1 MQKILLALACLI
13 FPVRLD
19 AWTPGTSSPSS
30 PSATA
35 GFAVDRASR
44 RDVLAFYHTIY
55 SASENYAA
63 NRQWTGNVTTGV
75 PGTTSAAFK
84 ADVLRRINFYRALTG
99 LPADIAMDDTWSAKC
114 QEAALMFSANKDIAH
129 NPPPSWT
136 YYTANAAEAAGKS
149 NIAYGSHGPGA
160 VDAYMEDY
168 GSNNTAVGHRRWL
181 LYPLAQRMGTGDVP
195 ATGDKP
201 EANAIWVIGNFK
213 SSAPK
218 KFTAWPN
225 AGYVPNDLVP
235 ERWSLSF
242 PGANFSSASV
252 AMSLNGTSVP
262 LQVVSRGISNIGD
275 NTIVW
280 EPYGLDLDSLGD
292 LTCNVTVSGISG
304 TGVPTSQS
312 YSVTLF
318 HPGVLGESFAISG
331 PPAASLAGQVYTFQ
345 SIAQADAYEL
355 RVSGVS
361 DAPWSEGAESD
372 AGVIDGT
379 SAAYDLRQSEVKR
392 SGTSAFH
399 LTIPSFAEDFQ
410 SFEIARDIVPSESS
424 QVVFYHRFRYVTTTT
439 RLRLEASDDAGST
452 WTELWSRN
460 GSGSNSSRDWD
471 PAFNPSS
478 ASLDAYAGRPVRLR
492 FVFET
497 QNLSF
502 IGTETT
508 DGVFL
513 DDISVSNATE
523 LVETATT
530 TLSSNAT
537 SFTLNATTA
546 GAPLAPG
553 KTYILRLRPNV
564 GTRWFG
570 DGTLKSVTAED
581 IDPTH
586 VTPPLPAPKPS
597 PDPETEIDEDP
608 EPDLPEDTPQAA
620 PPASPAQAAHH
631 AKSKISKKHKKPSA
645 SAYKKSKA
653 LKKPSVSSAKKS
665 GAKKAKKK

>member
-1 MQKILLALACLI
+1 MKKILLALACLI

-19 AWTPGTSSPSS
+19 AWTPGTSSPS
-30 PSATA
+30 AVA
-35 GFAVDRASR
+35 GFLVDRTSR

-63 NRQWTGNVTTGV
+63 NRQWTGDVTAGL
-75 PGTTSAAFK
+75 PGTTSVAFK
-84 ADVLRRINFYRALTG
+84 ADVLRRINFYRALCG
-99 LPADIAMDDTWSAKC
+99 LPADIALNDALNAKC
-114 QEAALMFSANKDIAH
+114 QEAALMFSANSDIEH
-129 NPPPSWT
+129 FPPTWWT

-181 LYPLAQRMGTGDVP
+181 LYPLAQTMGTGDVP
-195 ATGDKP
+195 ASAGKP

-235 ERWSLSF
+235 GRWSLSY
-242 PGANFSSASV
+242 PGANFGSATV

-262 LQVVSRGISNIGD
+262 LQVVSRSISNIGE

-280 EPYGLDLDSLGD
+280 EPLSLDLDSLGD
-292 LTCNVTVSGISG
+292 LTCNVTVSGIGG

-318 HPGVLGESFAISG
+318 DPFVLGESVAISG
-331 PPAASLAGQVYTFQ
+331 PPSASLAGQVYTFP
-345 SIAQADAYEL
+345 SLAQADAYEL
-355 RVSGVS
+355 RVSSSS

-372 AGVIDGT
+372 AGVIDST
-379 SAAYDLRQSEVKR
+379 SASYALRQSEVKR
-392 SGTSAFH
+392 SGASAFH
-399 LTIPSFAEDFQ
+399 LTIPSFAEEFQ
-410 SFEIARDIVPSESS
+410 SFEIARDILPSESS
-424 QVVFYHRFRYVTTTT
+424 QAVFYHLFRYVTTTT
-439 RLRLEASDDAGST
+439 RLSLEASDDAGST

-471 PAFNPSS
+471 PSFNPSS
-478 ASLDAYAGRPVRLR
+478 VSLAAYAGRPVRLR

-497 QNLSF
+497 ENSSF
-502 IGTETT
+502 IGTEITR
-508 DGVFL
+508 GVFL

-530 TLSSNAT
+530 ILSSNST

-546 GAPLAPG
+546 GAPLVQG
-553 KTYILRLRPNV
+553 KTYTLRLRPNV

-570 DGTLKSVTAED
+570 DGELKSVTAED
-581 IDPTH
+581 IEPTP
-586 VTPPLPAPKPS
+586 VIPPPPAPAPSPS
-597 PDPETEIDEDP
+597 PDPETESDEES
-608 EPDLPEDTPQAA
+608 EPDLPDDTPQAA
-620 PPASPAQAAHH
+620 PPVSSSQDAHP
-631 AKSKISKKHKKPSA
+631 AKSKASKKHSKSSTAA
-645 SAYKKSKA
+645 SKKSKS
-653 LKKPSVSSAKKS
+653 LKKSSGSSAKKS
-665 GAKKAKKK
+665 GAKKPKKK

>member
-1 MQKILLALACLI
+1 MKRILLALACLI

-19 AWTPGTSSPSS
+19 AWSPGTLYL
-30 PSATA
+30 SATA
-35 GFAVDRASR
+35 GFAVDRTNR

-55 SASENYAA
+55 MTSENYAA
-63 NRQWTGNVTTGV
+63 NLQWTGNVTIGV

-114 QEAALMFSANKDIAH
+114 QEAALMFSANKDIEH
-129 NPPPSWT
+129 YPPPSWT
-136 YYTANAAEAAGKS
+136 HYTANAAEAAGKS

-168 GSNNTAVGHRRWL
+168 GSNNAAVGHRRWL

-235 ERWSLSF
+235 ERWLLSF
-242 PGANFSSASV
+242 PGANFSSATV

-262 LQVVSRGISNIGD
+262 LQIVSRTISNIGD

-280 EPYGLDLDSLGD
+280 EPYGLDLDSLAD
-292 LTCNVTVSGISG
+292 LTCDVTVSGISG

-318 HPGVLGESFAISG
+318 HPGMLGESVIING

-372 AGVIDGT
+372 AAVIDGT
-379 SAAYDLRQSEVKR
+379 SAAYDLRQSDVKR
-392 SGTSAFH
+392 SGASAFH

-410 SFEIARDIVPSESS
+410 FFEIARDIVPSESS
-424 QVVFYHRFRYVTTTT
+424 QIVFYHLFRDVTTETS
-439 RLRLEASDDAGST
+439 LSLEVSEDFGST
-452 WTELWSRN
+452 WSKLWSRN
-460 GSGSNSSRDWD
+460 GNSATSSSGWDTAFNSSSVSLA
-471 PAFNPSS
+471 AF
-478 ASLDAYAGRPVRLR
+478 AGRAVRLR

-497 QNLSF
+497 KNRSF
-502 IGTETT
+502 IGPETKR
-508 DGVFL
+508 GVFL

-523 LVETATT
+523 LVETAIT
-530 TLSSNAT
+530 TLPSKAT
-537 SFTLNATTA
+537 SFTLNATAA
-546 GAPLAPG
+546 GAPLAAG
-553 KTYILRLRPNV
+553 KTYTLRLRPNV

-570 DGTLKSVTAED
+570 DGALKSVTAED

-586 VTPPLPAPKPS
+586 VTPAPPAPTPS
-597 PDPETEIDEDP
+597 PVPEIEIEIDGES
-608 EPDLPEDTPQAA
+608 EPDFPEDTPQTA
-620 PPASPAQAAHH
+620 PHASPTQDLHH
-631 AKSKISKKHKKPSA
+631 AKFQNSKKHTKS
-645 SAYKKSKA
+645 SSVVSKKSKA
-653 LKKPSVSSAKKS
+653 LKKSVAGASKKS
-665 GAKKAKKK
+665 GAKKPKKK

>member
-1 MQKILLALACLI
+1 MKKILLALACLI

-19 AWTPGTSSPSS
+19 AWTPGTSSPS
-30 PSATA
+30 AAA
-35 GFAVDRASR
+35 GFAVDRTSR

-63 NRQWTGNVTTGV
+63 NRQWTGDVTAGL
-75 PGTTSAAFK
+75 PGTTSVAFK
-84 ADVLRRINFYRALTG
+84 ADVLRRINFYRALCG
-99 LPADIAMDDTWSAKC
+99 LPADIALNDALNAKC
-114 QEAALMFSANKDIAH
+114 QEAALMFSANSDIEH
-129 NPPPSWT
+129 FPPTWWT

-181 LYPLAQRMGTGDVP
+181 LYPLAQTMGTGDVP
-195 ATGDKP
+195 ASAGKP

-235 ERWSLSF
+235 ARWSLSY
-242 PGANFSSASV
+242 PGANFGSATV

-262 LQVVSRGISNIGD
+262 LQVVSRSISNIGE

-280 EPYGLDLDSLGD
+280 ELLSLDLDSLGD
-292 LTCNVTVSGISG
+292 LTCNVTVSGIGG

-318 HPGVLGESFAISG
+318 DPFVLGESVAISG
-331 PPAASLAGQVYTFQ
+331 PPAASLAGQVYTFP
-345 SIAQADAYEL
+345 SLAQADAYEL
-355 RVSGVS
+355 RVSSPS

-372 AGVIDGT
+372 VGVIDGT
-379 SAAYDLRQSEVKR
+379 SASYALRQSEVKR
-392 SGTSAFH
+392 SGASAFH

-410 SFEIARDIVPSESS
+410 SFEIARDILPSESS
-424 QVVFYHRFRYVTTTT
+424 QAVFYHLFRYVTTTT
-439 RLRLEASDDAGST
+439 RLSLEASDDAGST

-471 PAFNPSS
+471 PSFNPSS
-478 ASLDAYAGRPVRLR
+478 VSLAAYAGRPVRLR

-497 QNLSF
+497 ENSSF

-530 TLSSNAT
+530 ILSSNST

-546 GAPLAPG
+546 GAPLVPG
-553 KTYILRLRPNV
+553 QTYTLRLRPNV

-570 DGTLKSVTAED
+570 DGELKSVTAED
-581 IDPTH
+581 IEPTP
-586 VTPPLPAPKPS
+586 VIPPPPAPAPSPS
-597 PDPETEIDEDP
+597 PDPETEIDGES
-608 EPDLPEDTPQAA
+608 EPDLSDETPQAA
-620 PPASPAQAAHH
+620 PPASPSQEARP
-631 AKSKISKKHKKPSA
+631 AKSKASKKHSKSSTAA
-645 SAYKKSKA
+645 SKKSKA
-653 LKKPSVSSAKKS
+653 LKKSATGSAKKS
-665 GAKKAKKK
+665 GAKKPKKK

>member
-1 MQKILLALACLI
+1 MQKILLALACLL

-19 AWTPGTSSPSS
+19 AWTPGTSSPS
-30 PSATA
+30 ATA
-35 GFAVDRASR
+35 SFTVDRTSR
-44 RDVLAFYHTIY
+44 RDVLAFYNTIY
-55 SASENYAA
+55 YASENYAA

-84 ADVLRRINFYRALTG
+84 ADVLRRINFYRALCG
-99 LPADIAMDDTWSAKC
+99 LPADIALNDALNAKC
-114 QEAALMFSANKDIAH
+114 QEAALMFSANKDIEH

-181 LYPLAQRMGTGDVP
+181 LYPMAQTMGTGDVP
-195 ATGDKP
+195 ASADKP

-225 AGYVPNDLVP
+225 AGYVPNELVP
-235 ERWSLSF
+235 DRWSLSF
-242 PGANFSSASV
+242 PGANFGSATV

-262 LQVVSRGISNIGD
+262 LQVVSRSISNIGD

-280 EPYGLDLDSLGD
+280 EPFGLDLDSPGD

-331 PPAASLAGQVYTFQ
+331 PPAASLAGQVYTFP

-355 RVSGVS
+355 RVSS
-361 DAPWSEGAESD
+361 PSNASWSEGAESNT
-372 AGVIDGT
+372 GVIDGT
-379 SAAYDLRQSEVKR
+379 SASYDLRQSAVKR
-392 SGTSAFH
+392 SGAFAFH

-410 SFEIARDIVPSESS
+410 SFEIDRDIVPSESS
-424 QVVFYHRFRYVTTTT
+424 QAVFYHLFRYVTTTT
-439 RLRLEASDDAGST
+439 RLSLEASDDAGST

-471 PAFNPSS
+471 PAFNPGSV
-478 ASLDAYAGRPVRLR
+478 SLAAYAGRPVRLR

-513 DDISVSNATE
+513 DDISVSNAAE

-530 TLSSNAT
+530 RLSSNAT

-546 GAPLAPG
+546 GAPLVPG

-570 DGTLKSVTAED
+570 DGELKSVTAED
-581 IDPTH
+581 VDPTH
-586 VTPPLPAPKPS
+586 VTPPPPAPAPS
-597 PDPETEIDEDP
+597 PNPESESESDGES
-608 EPDLPEDTPQAA
+608 EPDLPGDTAQAA
-620 PPASPAQAAHH
+620 PPASLSQDARP
-631 AKSKISKKHKKPSA
+631 AKSKASKKHTKSSA
-645 SAYKKSKA
+645 SAFKKSKA
-653 LKKPSVSSAKKS
+653 LKKSATVSGKKS

>member
-1 MQKILLALACLI
+1 MQKILLALACLL

-19 AWTPGTSSPSS
+19 AWTPGTSSPS
-30 PSATA
+30 ATA
-35 GFAVDRASR
+35 SFTVDRTSR
-44 RDVLAFYHTIY
+44 RDVLAFYNTIY
-55 SASENYAA
+55 YASENYAA

-84 ADVLRRINFYRALTG
+84 ADVLRRINFYRALCG
-99 LPADIAMDDTWSAKC
+99 LPADIALNDALNAKC

-136 YYTANAAEAAGKS
+136 YYTANAAESAGKS
-149 NIAYGSHGPGA
+149 NIAYGSHGPEA

-181 LYPLAQRMGTGDVP
+181 LYPMAQTMGTGDVP
-195 ATGDKP
+195 ASAGKP

-213 SSAPK
+213 STAPK

-235 ERWSLSF
+235 DRWSLSF
-242 PGANFSSASV
+242 PGANFGSATV

-262 LQVVSRGISNIGD
+262 LQVVSRSISNIGD

-280 EPYGLDLDSLGD
+280 EPFGLDLDSLGD

-318 HPGVLGESFAISG
+318 DPGVLGESVAISG
-331 PPAASLAGQVYTFQ
+331 PPAASLAGQVYTFP
-345 SIAQADAYEL
+345 SIAQADAYQL
-355 RVSGVS
+355 RVSSPS
-361 DAPWSEGAESD
+361 DAPWSEGAESNT
-372 AGVIDGT
+372 GVIDGT
-379 SAAYDLRQSEVKR
+379 SASYDLRQSEVKR
-392 SGTSAFH
+392 SGVSAFH

-424 QVVFYHRFRYVTTTT
+424 QAVFYHLFRYVTTATG
-439 RLRLEASDDAGST
+439 LSLEASDDAGST
-452 WTELWSRN
+452 WTKLWSRN
-460 GSGSNSSRDWD
+460 GNGSTSSSGWD
-471 PAFNPSS
+471 LAFNPSS
-478 ASLDAYAGRPVRLR
+478 VSLAAYAGRPVRLR

-497 QNLSF
+497 QNSSF
-502 IGTETT
+502 IGPETT

-513 DDISVSNATE
+513 DDISVSNAAE

-530 TLSSNAT
+530 RLSSNAT

-546 GAPLAPG
+546 GAPLVPG

-570 DGTLKSVTAED
+570 DGELKSVTAED
-581 IDPTH
+581 IDSTH
-586 VTPPLPAPKPS
+586 VTPPPPAPAPS
-597 PDPETEIDEDP
+597 PNPESESESDEES
-608 EPDLPEDTPQAA
+608 EPDLPGDTAQAT
-620 PPASPAQAAHH
+620 PPASPAQSANHG
-631 AKSKISKKHKKPSA
+631 KSKVSKKHPKSSA
-645 SAYKKSKA
+645 SAFKKSKA
-653 LKKPSVSSAKKS
+653 LKKSAAGSGKKS

>member
-1 MQKILLALACLI
+1 MKKILLALACLI

-19 AWTPGTSSPSS
+19 AWTPGTSSPS
-30 PSATA
+30 AAA
-35 GFAVDRASR
+35 GFAVDRTSR

-63 NRQWTGNVTTGV
+63 NRQWTGDVTAGL
-75 PGTTSAAFK
+75 PGTTSVAFK
-84 ADVLRRINFYRALTG
+84 ADVLRRINFYRALCG
-99 LPADIAMDDTWSAKC
+99 LPADIALNDALNAKC
-114 QEAALMFSANKDIAH
+114 QEAALMFSANSDIEH
-129 NPPPSWT
+129 FPPTWWT
-136 YYTANAAEAAGKS
+136 HYTANAAEAAGKS

-181 LYPLAQRMGTGDVP
+181 LYPLAQTMGTGDVP
-195 ATGDKP
+195 ASAGKP

-235 ERWSLSF
+235 ARWSLSY
-242 PGANFSSASV
+242 PGANFGSATV

-262 LQVVSRGISNIGD
+262 LQVVSRSISNIGE

-280 EPYGLDLDSLGD
+280 EPLSLDLDALGD

-318 HPGVLGESFAISG
+318 DPFVLGESVAISG
-331 PPAASLAGQVYTFQ
+331 PPAASLAGQVYTFP
-345 SIAQADAYEL
+345 SLAQADAYEL
-355 RVSGVS
+355 RVSSPS

-372 AGVIDGT
+372 VGVIDST
-379 SAAYDLRQSEVKR
+379 SASYALRQSEVKR
-392 SGTSAFH
+392 SGASAFH

-410 SFEIARDIVPSESS
+410 SFEIARDILPSESS
-424 QVVFYHRFRYVTTTT
+424 QAVFYHLFRYVTTTT
-439 RLRLEASDDAGST
+439 RLSLEASDDAGST

-471 PAFNPSS
+471 PSFNPSS
-478 ASLDAYAGRPVRLR
+478 VSLAAYAGRPVRLR

-497 QNLSF
+497 ENSSF
-502 IGTETT
+502 IGHEVTR
-508 DGVFL
+508 GVFL

-523 LVETATT
+523 LVETSTT
-530 TLSSNAT
+530 ILSSNST

-546 GAPLAPG
+546 GAPLVPG
-553 KTYILRLRPNV
+553 KTYTLRLRPNV

-570 DGTLKSVTAED
+570 DGELKSVTAED
-581 IDPTH
+581 IEPTP
-586 VTPPLPAPKPS
+586 VIPPHPAPAPS
-597 PDPETEIDEDP
+597 PGPDPETESDEES
-608 EPDLPEDTPQAA
+608 EPDLPDDTPQAA
-620 PPASPAQAAHH
+620 PPVSSSQDAHP
-631 AKSKISKKHKKPSA
+631 AKSKASKKHSKSSTAA
-645 SAYKKSKA
+645 SKKSKS
-653 LKKPSVSSAKKS
+653 LKKSSGSSAKKS
-665 GAKKAKKK
+665 GAKKPKKK